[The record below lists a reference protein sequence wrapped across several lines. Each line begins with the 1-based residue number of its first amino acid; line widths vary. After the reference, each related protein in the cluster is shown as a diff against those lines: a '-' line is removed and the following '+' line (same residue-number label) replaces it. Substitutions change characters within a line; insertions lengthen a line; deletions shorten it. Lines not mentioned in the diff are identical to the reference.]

1 MYQFKTKLLALL
13 MLAGCVATEEP
24 PKEEAARNEQP
35 ALAEWQWADGEMP
48 WSTWDE
54 SLFARAQ
61 REDNPILVYLAAPG
75 CEGLFPAPTPAL
87 RQLVAEKFVSVQVD
101 PFKRPDIARRYDSGG
116 WPALVVSLPDGRVFA
131 RAVDIPPANVE
142 SYLRRLRTA
151 YEEKRAVLVA
161 KVQRAATR
169 SKVERPFAIDGV
181 YRACEAAF
189 DSAHGGFGGPTKF
202 LETSVLRFLLTYAEA
217 RGAEPARQMALA
229 SLDAVLASPL
239 GDSGGFR
246 PYSYAPDWS
255 APASERDAL
264 DQAAMLHLLLEANQ
278 PRYAESVRALL
289 DFVEDALF
297 DAAEGAF
304 RGRQVMAD
312 TWWTDPTLYADRQ
325 AALIRAYLAA
335 AAALGDERAAQ
346 VALQA
351 GDALVSRCIDG
362 RGQVR
367 HVCDSQAEG
376 SVWPARRSS
385 LGGID
390 SVGVGRVEWGGAICR
405 SRRAGCAIYGTIVR
419 PPRTDLGPLTHRGKA
434 IALQFYGR
442 QGRAE
447 RVAALARRAA
457 AVAGRPVERIARGR
471 GPCCSTARRYE
482 NFGDRCHGL
491 FRPYSAFL
499 GRENRV
505 DGLWPSARCRGHSL
519 SPGRFSRPQVRDSHS
534 SPNWLQ
540 IG

>member
-1 MYQFKTKLLALL
+1 MCQFKAKLLALL
-13 MLAGCVATEEP
+13 VLAGCAATEEP
-24 PKEEAARNEQP
+24 PQEVARSERP
-35 ALAEWQWADGEMP
+35 AVAEWQWADGELP
-48 WSTWDE
+48 WGTWDE

-61 REDNPILVYLAAPG
+61 SEDKAILVYLAAPG

-101 PFKRPDIARRYDSGG
+101 PFKRPDIAQHYDSGG
-116 WPALVVSLPDGRVFA
+116 WPALVVALPDGRVFA

-181 YRACEAAF
+181 YRACEVAF

-202 LETSVLRFLLTYAEA
+202 LETSVLRFLLVYAEA
-217 RGAEPARQMALA
+217 RGTASARQMALA

-246 PYSYAPDWS
+246 AYSYAPDWS

-264 DQAAMLHLLLEANQ
+264 DQAAMLHLLLEADQ
-278 PRYAESVRALL
+278 PHYAESARAILS
-289 DFVEDALF
+289 FVEGSLF

-335 AAALGDERAAQ
+335 AAALGDDRAAQ
-346 VALQA
+346 VATQA
-351 GDALVSRCIDG
+351 GDALVSRCIDDRG
-362 RGQVR
+362 RVR
-367 HVCDSQAEG
+367 HVCDSETEG
-376 SVWPARRSS
+376 SVGLLVDQALAALALWELGEWSGEARF
-385 LGGID
+385 
-390 SVGVGRVEWGGAICR
+390 VAA
-405 SRRAGCAIYGTIVR
+405 AGQVARFMEQSYDR
-419 PPRTDLGPLTHRGKA
+419 LADLGPLPHRGKA
-434 IALQFYGR
+434 LALQLYGR

-447 RVAALARRAA
+447 RVVALAGEPRLLQSPARA
-457 AVAGRPVERIARGR
+457 
-471 GPCCSTARRYE
+471 
-482 NFGDRCHGL
+482 
-491 FRPYSAFL
+491 
-499 GRENRV
+499 
-505 DGLWPSARCRGHSL
+505 
-519 SPGRFSRPQVRDSHS
+519 HS
-534 SPNWLQ
+534 SWARSLLLYGPPL
-540 IG
+540 

>member
-1 MYQFKTKLLALL
+1 MAQNSLNIKEMYQFKAKLMALL
-13 MLAGCVATEEP
+13 MLAGCAATEEP
-24 PKEEAARNEQP
+24 PQEVARSERP

-87 RQLVAEKFVSVQVD
+87 RQLVAEKFVGVQVD

-116 WPALVVSLPDGRVFA
+116 WPALVVTLPDGQVFA

-142 SYLRRLRTA
+142 PYLRRLRMA

-161 KVQRAATR
+161 KVQRAAAR
-169 SKVERPFAIDGV
+169 PEVERPFAIDDV
-181 YRACEAAF
+181 YRACAAAF

-202 LETSVLRFLLTYAEA
+202 LETSVLRFLLVYAKA
-217 RGAEPARQMALA
+217 RDAAPARQMALA

-246 PYSYAPDWS
+246 AYSYSPDWS

-264 DQAAMLHLLLEANQ
+264 DQAAMLHLLLEADQ
-278 PRYAESVRALL
+278 PRYVESARSLL
-289 DFVEDALF
+289 GFVEGVLF

-351 GDALVSRCIDG
+351 GDALINRCIDG
-362 RGQVR
+362 RG
-367 HVCDSQAEG
+367 SG
-376 SVWPARRSS
+376 TARLRLRGRGQCRPTGRSI
-385 LGGID
+385 LGGIG
-390 SVGVGRVEWGGAICR
+390 SMGVGRVEWGGAVCHGC
-405 SRRAGCAIYGTIVR
+405 RAGRALYGAIVR
-419 PPRTDLGPLTHRGKA
+419 PPRGPRPTAIPRQVPRSPALRATGPCRAGGRLG
-434 IALQFYGR
+434 
-442 QGRAE
+442 
-447 RVAALARRAA
+447 RRAA
-457 AVAGRPVERIARGR
+457 LGAGTR
-471 GPCCSTARRYE
+471 
-482 NFGDRCHGL
+482 
-491 FRPYSAFL
+491 
-499 GRENRV
+499 
-505 DGLWPSARCRGHSL
+505 PSA
-519 SPGRFSRPQVRDSHS
+519 
-534 SPNWLQ
+534 
-540 IG
+540 

>member
-24 PKEEAARNEQP
+24 PQEVARSEQP
-35 ALAEWQWADGEMP
+35 AVAEWQWADGEMP

-75 CEGLFPAPTPAL
+75 YEGLFPAPTPAL

-116 WPALVVSLPDGRVFA
+116 WPALVVALPDGRVFA
-131 RAVDIPPANVE
+131 RAVDIPPVNVE

-181 YRACEAAF
+181 YRACEATF

-202 LETSVLRFLLTYAEA
+202 LETSVLRFLLAYAEA

-246 PYSYAPDWS
+246 AYSYAPDWS

-264 DQAAMLHLLLEANQ
+264 DQAAMLHLLLEADH

-335 AAALGDERAAQ
+335 AAALGDARAAQ
-346 VALQA
+346 VALKA
-351 GDALVSRCIDG
+351 GDALVNRCIDG
-362 RGQVR
+362 RGRVR
-367 HVCDSQAEG
+367 HVCDSEAADSAGLLVDQALAALALWELDEWSG
-376 SVWPARRSS
+376 EMRFAAAAEQVARFMEQSYDNPTALS
-385 LGGID
+385 
-390 SVGVGRVEWGGAICR
+390 
-405 SRRAGCAIYGTIVR
+405 
-419 PPRTDLGPLTHRGKA
+419 PLTHRGKA
-434 IALQFYGR
+434 IALQLYGR

-447 RVAALARRAA
+447 RVAALVGEPRLSQVPDRA
-457 AVAGRPVERIARGR
+457 
-471 GPCCSTARRYE
+471 
-482 NFGDRCHGL
+482 
-491 FRPYSAFL
+491 
-499 GRENRV
+499 
-505 DGLWPSARCRGHSL
+505 
-519 SPGRFSRPQVRDSHS
+519 HS
-534 SPNWLQ
+534 SWARALLLYGPPL
-540 IG
+540 